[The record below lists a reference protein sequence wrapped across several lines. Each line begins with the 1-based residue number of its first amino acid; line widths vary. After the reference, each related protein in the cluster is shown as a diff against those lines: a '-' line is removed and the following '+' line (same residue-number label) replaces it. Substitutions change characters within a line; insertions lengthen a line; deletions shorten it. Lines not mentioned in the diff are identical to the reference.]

1 MSALE
6 IPLSREAQV
15 RLSETTYGDQATWWI
30 QATPGVNY
38 VRAEL
43 PARYLPGKVVAPNDG
58 DLDEDDYGEV
68 YLPRQE
74 GAGIW
79 LFPGNT
85 TRALMMLQ
93 SKNTGHKVF
102 VELDDNY
109 RIKPPFHATNMWL
122 VERDKTKQDRFSF
135 EVLNH
140 VISKIADGMIVST
153 PYLAELYSDLNDNI
167 HVCRNGVDPTDWD
180 PDPPHQQD
188 GILRIG
194 WAGSASHK
202 FDLADIRLAL
212 DWASRQK
219 DVEIVLMGF
228 PDILGSLTTLANTRV
243 VPWTSSLA
251 AYRENLRLIDVML
264 CPNRAGAWADCKSD
278 LKSLEA
284 GMAGACSVVSKT
296 EPFRPWWNGEAPG
309 YNATTPKD
317 FLHIVKHLVAN
328 RDEVAQTAAEAK
340 KYVLEKR
347 DIRETIS
354 EWRDAIDA

>member
-6 IPLSREAQV
+6 IPLSPEAQV
-15 RLSETTYGDQATWWI
+15 RLSETNYGDDATWWI

-43 PARYLPGKVVAPNDG
+43 PARYFPGKVVATDYQ
-58 DLDEDDYGEV
+58 DLQEDDYGEV
-68 YLPRQE
+68 IMPRQS
-74 GAGIW
+74 GAAIW

-85 TRALMMLQ
+85 TRSLMMVQ
-93 SKNTGHKVF
+93 QKNLGHKVF

-109 RIKPPFHATNMWL
+109 QVKPPFHRTNSWL
-122 VERDKTKQDRFSF
+122 VERDKTKMDRFSF
-135 EVLNH
+135 EVLDNA
-140 VISKIADGMIVST
+140 IRKIADGMIVST
-153 PYLAELYSDLNDNI
+153 PRLAELYAPLNDNI

-180 PDPPHQQD
+180 PDPPHQKD
-188 GILRIG
+188 GVLHIG

-219 DVEIVLMGF
+219 DVEIVLLGF

-243 VPWTSSLA
+243 MPWTTSLA
-251 AYRENLRLIDVML
+251 GYRENLRHIDVML

-278 LKSLEA
+278 LKALEA
-284 GMAGACSVVSKT
+284 AMGGACSVVSKT
-296 EPFRPWWNGEAPG
+296 EPFIPWFNGEAPG

-317 FLHIVKHLVAN
+317 FLDVVKHLVAN
-328 RDEVAQTAAEAK
+328 RDEVAQTAKEAK
-340 KYVLEKR
+340 EYVLAKR
-347 DIRETIS
+347 DIRKTVQ
-354 EWRDAIDA
+354 EWRDAVDA